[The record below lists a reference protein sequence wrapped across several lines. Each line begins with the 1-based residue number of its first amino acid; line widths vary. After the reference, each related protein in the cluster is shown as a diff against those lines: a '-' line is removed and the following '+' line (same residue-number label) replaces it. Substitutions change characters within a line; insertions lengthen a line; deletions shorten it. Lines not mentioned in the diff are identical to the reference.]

1 MPAAEIAARPC
12 RFCWPGHVH
21 TRMCIQDHCPLT
33 QSMSTPAAQN
43 YKITS
48 IIFAHILQVRDFLQR
63 VRSRRFP
70 PIESDMRMVLA
81 HCGSLLLDPA
91 ALHEVR
97 GSCLICGRAGWRVGW
112 GQAGGGC

>member
-1 MPAAEIAARPC
+1 
-12 RFCWPGHVH
+12 
-21 TRMCIQDHCPLT
+21 
-33 QSMSTPAAQN
+33 MSTPAAQN

-91 ALHEVR
+91 ALQEVR
-97 GSCLICGRAGWRVGW
+97 GSCLICGLAGWLVGW
-112 GQAGGGC
+112 GQAGGAAESFA